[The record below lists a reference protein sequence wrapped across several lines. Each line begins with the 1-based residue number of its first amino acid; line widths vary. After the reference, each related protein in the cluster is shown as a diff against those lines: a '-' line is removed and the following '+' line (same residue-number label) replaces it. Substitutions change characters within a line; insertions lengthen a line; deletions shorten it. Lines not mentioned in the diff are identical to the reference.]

1 MYCIISM
8 VLLALW
14 AASGLERTDI
24 LVASIIF
31 GALHIPENYI
41 TQKFKYAKDVRDAKT
56 YLNSI
61 FGTGSKSDDK

>member
-31 GALHIPENYI
+31 GALYIPENYI
-41 TQKFKYAKDVRDAKT
+41 TQKFKYAKDAKT